1 MKRFLKFYLVV
12 ALATVAAHAAELTDA
27 DAVLEF
33 AVAKQASY
41 ESYTATLTQSMTMP
55 AMQMTGTLAFKRP
68 AQMQMQMNG
77 ALPMLIVFGSDH
89 IFWQEMIKGGVT
101 NVMKMDLENVP
112 ANNPAV
118 AMMKE
123 SLTRMDPQAQLV
135 KAKERCAFT
144 LLPPTELQGQ
154 RMYVLVG
161 ETRADAKLSPQEA
174 AMAAKFGNH
183 KLLIGQQDGF
193 LHRFEIF
200 DKAGSNAVITLDIA
214 NLKFNTP
221 LAEELFIYKPAPGVH
236 VIDMS
241 QALLQMMNRPPAG
254 K

>member
-1 MKRFLKFYLVV
+1 MKRFLKFYLVL
-12 ALATVAAHAAELTDA
+12 ALATVATHAAELTNA
-27 DAVLEF
+27 DAVLDF
-33 AVAKQASY
+33 AVAKNTSY
-41 ESYTATLTQSMTMP
+41 ESYTATFTQSITTP

-68 AQMQMQMNG
+68 SQMRMEMTG

-89 IFWQEMIKGGVT
+89 IFWQEMVKGGVT

-118 AMMKE
+118 TMLKE
-123 SLTRMDPQAQLV
+123 SLTRIDPQAQLV
-135 KAKERCAFT
+135 KAKERCTFT
-144 LLPPTELQGQ
+144 LLPSSELQGQ

-174 AMAAKFGNH
+174 AMAAKFGKH

-193 LHRFEIF
+193 VHRFEIF
-200 DKAGSNAVITLDIA
+200 DKAGSNVFSTLDIT
-214 NLKFNTP
+214 NLKFNTS
-221 LAEELFIYKPAPGVH
+221 LADELFVYKPAPGVN

-241 QALLQMMNRPPAG
+241 QALLQIMNRPPAG